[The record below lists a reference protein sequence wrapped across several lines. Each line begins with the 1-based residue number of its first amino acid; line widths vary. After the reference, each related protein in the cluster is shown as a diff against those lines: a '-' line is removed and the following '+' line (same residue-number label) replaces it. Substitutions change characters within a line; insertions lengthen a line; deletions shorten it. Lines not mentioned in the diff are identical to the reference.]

1 MKKTLFL
8 IWISTLFVLTGCWS
22 KSYFQLSFDQFNI
35 KIYDNNKIYETN
47 VSETDIEGMKILR
60 EMKEQTS
67 IKDTGFIN
75 SLFVVQTSIISGTK
89 LKELVD
95 ANSKQLQIKLLK
107 YEVVENIEKN
117 VQCDILQYTWYITA
131 FSYVLWQEKLY
142 DAQYYLHNNDQLYVI
157 SLSSDNDDDINRF
170 IKSIRTVT
178 CTK

>member
-1 MKKTLFL
+1 M
-8 IWISTLFVLTGCWS
+8 
-22 KSYFQLSFDQFNI
+22 SFDQFNI

-117 VQCDILQYTWYITA
+117 VQCDILQYT
-131 FSYVLWQEKLY
+131 
-142 DAQYYLHNNDQLYVI
+142 
-157 SLSSDNDDDINRF
+157 
-170 IKSIRTVT
+170 
-178 CTK
+178 